1 MGTEQEYTE
10 RDIKDYS
17 FSYVNCD
24 GKIVPIVVLK
34 CENKEIK
41 FDLHDL
47 DTVSGMF
54 KYWDIWWE
62 RNKDGIK

>member
-1 MGTEQEYTE
+1 MGTEQENIK
-10 RDIKDYS
+10 RDIKDYG
-17 FSYVNCD
+17 FSYMKCD
-24 GKIVPIVVLK
+24 NKVIPIIKLK
-34 CENKEIK
+34 CDDKEIN

-62 RNKDGIK
+62 RNKDGIE